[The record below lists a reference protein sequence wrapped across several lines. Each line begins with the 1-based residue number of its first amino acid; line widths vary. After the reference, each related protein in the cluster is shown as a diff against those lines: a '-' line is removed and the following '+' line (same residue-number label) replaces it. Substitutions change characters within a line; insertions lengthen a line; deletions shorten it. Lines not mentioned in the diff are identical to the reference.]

1 MDNPW
6 LQITKDDF
14 IPDVDKDK
22 VKDFD
27 DRRRVEHTKIHME
40 LPPEPYA
47 GRKDAP
53 VVLLALRPSYHPL
66 DHIYMCDNADFAAS
80 MQRTR
85 AFEKQDY
92 PFYHLNEKYPEN
104 PGLKFWEKRLKAPIK
119 KLGYRAC
126 SQGFLLL
133 QLFPYKTKA
142 KINGKKLS
150 SSFSFTCTLLQKA
163 IERNAIIIPMYG
175 RKKWEENI
183 SKLSSYERYFTF
195 DEKHNLKRIISSKHF
210 PNGKYEQIIAAISEN
225 TPPE

>member
-6 LQITKDDF
+6 LRLPEKPPFVLPEDEELVFKFNERRKEQNQI
-14 IPDVDKDK
+14 PV
-22 VKDFD
+22 
-27 DRRRVEHTKIHME
+27 E

-53 VVLLALRPSYHPL
+53 VVLLTRHPSYHPL

-85 AFEKQDY
+85 ALEKQDY
-92 PFYHLNEKYPEN
+92 PFYHLNKKYRGN
-104 PGLKFWEKRLKAPIK
+104 PGLEFWEERLEQPLDE
-119 KLGYRAC
+119 LGHRTC

-133 QLFPYKTKA
+133 QLFPYKTNAQTKD
-142 KINGKKLS
+142 KIFP
-150 SSFSFTCTLLQKA
+150 SFEFTRTLLLDA
-163 IERNAIIIPMYG
+163 IKRNAIVIPMYG
-175 RKKWEENI
+175 KKEWEYYV
-183 SKLSSYERYFTF
+183 SKLSSYEKYFTF
-195 DEKHNLKRIISSKHF
+195 DDKYKRKPIINQKLF

>member
-14 IPDVDKDK
+14 IPDVDKDE
-22 VKDFD
+22 VKKFD
-27 DRRRVEHTKIHME
+27 DRRRVEHTKIHTE

-85 AFEKQDY
+85 AFEEQDY
-92 PFYHLNEKYPEN
+92 PFYHLNENYRGN
-104 PGLKFWEKRLKAPIK
+104 PGLEFWEERLEQPLDE
-119 KLGYRAC
+119 LGHRTC

-133 QLFPYKTKA
+133 QLFPYKTEA
-142 KINGKKLS
+142 SLDEEEVFP
-150 SSFSFTCTLLQKA
+150 SFEFTRTLLLDA
-163 IERNAIIIPMYG
+163 IKRNAIVIPMYG
-175 RKKWEENI
+175 KRLWEENVPE
-183 SKLSSYERYFTF
+183 LRSYERYFTF
-195 DEKHNLKRIISSKHF
+195 DKINQRQPTISPNSLF
-210 PNGKYEQIIAAISEN
+210 NGKYEQIIAAISEN

>member
-6 LQITKDDF
+6 LRLPEKPPFVLPEDKELVSKFNIQHKEQNN
-14 IPDVDKDK
+14 IPV
-22 VKDFD
+22 
-27 DRRRVEHTKIHME
+27 E

-53 VVLLALRPSYHPL
+53 VVLLALHP
-66 DHIYMCDNADFAAS
+66 DHDPDDVKYMCDNAEFAAS

-85 AFEKQDY
+85 ALEKQDY

-142 KINGKKLS
+142 KINSKKLS
-150 SSFSFTCTLLQKA
+150 YSFYFTYILLQESIK
-163 IERNAIIIPMYG
+163 RNAIIIPMYG
-175 RKKWEENI
+175 KRVWEENI
-183 SKLSSYERYFTF
+183 PELCSYKRYFTF
-195 DEKHNLKRIISSKHF
+195 DKINQRQPNISPKSLF
-210 PNGKYEQIIAAISEN
+210 NGKYEQIIAAISEN

>member
-6 LQITKDDF
+6 LRLPEKPPFVLPEDKELVSKFNIQHKEQNN
-14 IPDVDKDK
+14 IPV
-22 VKDFD
+22 
-27 DRRRVEHTKIHME
+27 E

-53 VVLLALRPSYHPL
+53 VVLLALHP
-66 DHIYMCDNADFAAS
+66 DHDPDDVKYMCDNAEFAAS

-92 PFYHLNEKYPEN
+92 LFYHLNEKYPEN
-104 PGLKFWEKRLKAPIK
+104 PGLKFWKK
-119 KLGYRAC
+119 KLKKPIHELGHRTC

-163 IERNAIIIPMYG
+163 IERNAIIILMYG
-175 RKKWEENI
+175 KKEWEENI
-183 SKLSSYERYFTF
+183 FGLSSYERYFICSN
-195 DEKHNLKRIISSKHF
+195 KRQPMISPGNLPKGVYK
-210 PNGKYEQIIAAISEN
+210 QIIAAIREN

>member
-14 IPDVDKDK
+14 IPDVDKDE
-22 VKDFD
+22 VKKFD
-27 DRRRVEHTKIHME
+27 DRRRVEHTKIHTE

-85 AFEKQDY
+85 AFEEQDY
-92 PFYHLNEKYPEN
+92 PFYHLNKKYRGN
-104 PGLKFWEKRLKAPIK
+104 PGLEFWEERLEQPLQELKH
-119 KLGYRAC
+119 RAC

-133 QLFPYKTKA
+133 QLFPYKTNAQTKD
-142 KINGKKLS
+142 KIFP
-150 SSFSFTCTLLQKA
+150 SFEFTRTLLLDA
-163 IERNAIIIPMYG
+163 IKRNAIVIPMYG
-175 RKKWEENI
+175 KKEWEYYV
-183 SKLSSYERYFTF
+183 SKLSSYEKYFTF
-195 DEKHNLKRIISSKHF
+195 DDKYKRKPIINQKLF
-210 PNGKYEQIIAAISEN
+210 PNGKYEQIIAAIREN